1 MSHDRVMAIVGAGHA
16 GGRAAQVLRASG
28 WRGRIVLIGAEP
40 HPPYERP
47 PLSKGVLTGERSAAQ
62 CRLRDAEAWAA
73 DRIERVVATVE
84 RIDPHAREVRVAGG
98 HVFGYDAL
106 LLATGGRARRLAVPG
121 AALDGVVALRTL
133 DDAAA
138 LGARLVPDARIVL
151 IGGGFIG
158 LEVAASAR
166 RRGCRVTVLDA
177 APRLLGRV
185 VPEAIATRVHALHD
199 EQGVAIRLNRKPVA
213 IERTSGGALAVV
225 LDDGDTL
232 LADTV
237 VAGIGIE
244 PADELARDA
253 GLAVERGI
261 VVNAQ
266 LETSARG
273 IYAAGD
279 VAVFPSALSG
289 LPIRQETWHGADT
302 QAHVV
307 VRNMLGAGEPYRD
320 IPWFWSDQYDA
331 QLQVAGEPALGVQS
345 VARVLGDDAEIHF
358 HFDALARLVAASGFG
373 RAAGFAK
380 EMRVARMLVE
390 RGIDVTPAA
399 VADVAVKLKSLV
411 TAVNDRQKKGGA

>member
-1 MSHDRVMAIVGAGHA
+1 MNSDRVMAIVGAGHA
-16 GGRAAQVLRASG
+16 GGRAAQELRAGG

-62 CRLRDAEAWAA
+62 CRLRDAQAWAA
-73 DRIERVVATVE
+73 DRIERIVATVE
-84 RIDPHAREVRVAGG
+84 RIEPHAREVRVSGG

-106 LLATGGRARRLAVPG
+106 LLATGGRARRLAIPG
-121 AALDGVVALRTL
+121 AALDGVFALRTL

-138 LGARLVPDARIVL
+138 LGARLVPDARIAL

-166 RRGCRVTVLDA
+166 QRGCRVTVLDA
-177 APRLLGRV
+177 GPRLLGRA
-185 VPEAIATRVHALHD
+185 VPAAIATRVHALHD
-199 EQGVAIRLNRKPVA
+199 AQGVAIRLNRKPVA
-213 IERTSGGALAVV
+213 IERTAGGALAVV

-232 LADTV
+232 IADTV

-289 LPIRQETWHGADT
+289 RPVRQETWHGAET
-302 QAHVV
+302 QAHVAA
-307 VRNMLGAGEPYRD
+307 RNMLGAGEPYRD
-320 IPWFWSDQYDA
+320 MPWFWSDQYDA
-331 QLQVAGEPALGVQS
+331 QLQVAGEPALGTQS

-358 HFDALARLVAASGFG
+358 HFDAGARLVAASGFG
-373 RAAGFAK
+373 RAAEFVK

-390 RGIDVTPAA
+390 RGIDVTPTA
-399 VADVAVKLKSLV
+399 VANIDVKLKSLAA
-411 TAVNDRQKKGGA
+411 TAGNR

>member
-1 MSHDRVMAIVGAGHA
+1 MMSDRVMAIVGAGHA
-16 GGRAAQVLRASG
+16 GGRAAQVLRACG

-62 CRLRDAEAWAA
+62 CRLREAQAWAA

-84 RIDPHAREVRVAGG
+84 RIDPDAREVRVSGG

-106 LLATGGRARRLAVPG
+106 LLATGARARRLAIPG
-121 AALDGVVALRTL
+121 AALDGVGALRTL

-138 LGARLVPDARIVL
+138 LGARLVPDTRIVL

-177 APRLLGRV
+177 APRLLGRA

-199 EQGVAIRLNRKPVA
+199 EQGVAIRLNRTPIA
-213 IERTSGGALAVV
+213 IERTAGGALAVV

-261 VVNAQ
+261 VVNAR
-266 LETSARG
+266 LETSGPG

-302 QAHVV
+302 QAHVAA
-307 VRNMLGAGEPYRD
+307 RNMLGANEPYRD

-331 QLQVAGEPALGVQS
+331 QLQVAGEPALGTQS

-358 HFDALARLVAASGFG
+358 HFDAGARLVAASGFG
-373 RAAGFAK
+373 RAAGFVK

-399 VADVAVKLKSLV
+399 VADVAVKLKSLMA
-411 TAVNDRQKKGGA
+411 AVNDR

>member
-47 PLSKGVLTGERSAAQ
+47 PLSKGVLTGDRSAAQ

-84 RIDPHAREVRVAGG
+84 RIDPHAREVHASGG
-98 HVFGYDAL
+98 HRFSYDAL
-106 LLATGGRARRLAVPG
+106 LLATGGSARRLAIPG

-138 LGARLVPDARIVL
+138 LGARLLPDARIVL
-151 IGGGFIG
+151 VGGGFIG

-166 RRGCRVTVLDA
+166 QRGCRVTVLDA
-177 APRLLGRV
+177 APRLLGRA

-199 EQGVAIRLNRKPVA
+199 ERGVAIRLNRTPVA

-244 PADELARDA
+244 PADALARDA

-289 LPIRQETWHGADT
+289 RLVRQETWHGAET
-302 QAHVV
+302 QAHVAA
-307 VRNMLGAGEPYRD
+307 RNMLGAGAPYRD

-373 RAAGFAK
+373 RAAGFVK

>member
-1 MSHDRVMAIVGAGHA
+1 M
-16 GGRAAQVLRASG
+16 RACG

-62 CRLRDAEAWAA
+62 CRLRDAQAWAA
-73 DRIERVVATVE
+73 DRIERIVATVE
-84 RIDPHAREVRVAGG
+84 RIEPHAREVRVSGG

-121 AALDGVVALRTL
+121 AALDGVFALRTL

-166 RRGCRVTVLDA
+166 QRGCRVTVLDA
-177 APRLLGRV
+177 APRLLGRA
-185 VPEAIATRVHALHD
+185 VPAAIATRVHALHD
-199 EQGVAIRLNRKPVA
+199 EQGVAIRLNRTPVA
-213 IERTSGGALAVV
+213 IERTAGGALAVV

-232 LADTV
+232 IADTV

-289 LPIRQETWHGADT
+289 QPVRQETWHGAET
-302 QAHVV
+302 QAHVAA
-307 VRNMLGAGEPYRD
+307 RNMLGAGEPYRD
-320 IPWFWSDQYDA
+320 TPWFWSDQYDA
-331 QLQVAGEPALGVQS
+331 QLQVAGEPALGTQS

-358 HFDALARLVAASGFG
+358 HFDARARLVAASGFG
-373 RAAGFAK
+373 RAAGFVK
-380 EMRVARMLVE
+380 DMRVARMLVE
-390 RGIDVTPAA
+390 RGTDVTPAA
-399 VADVAVKLKSLV
+399 VADVDVKLKSLV
-411 TAVNDRQKKGGA
+411 TAVNDR

>member
-1 MSHDRVMAIVGAGHA
+1 
-16 GGRAAQVLRASG
+16 LRACG

-62 CRLRDAEAWAA
+62 CRLRDAQAWAA
-73 DRIERVVATVE
+73 DRIERIVATVE
-84 RIDPHAREVRVAGG
+84 RIEPHAREVRVSGG

-121 AALDGVVALRTL
+121 AALDGVFALRTL

-166 RRGCRVTVLDA
+166 QRGCRVTVLDA
-177 APRLLGRV
+177 APRLLGRA
-185 VPEAIATRVHALHD
+185 VPAAIATRVHALHD
-199 EQGVAIRLNRKPVA
+199 EQGVAIRLNRTPVA
-213 IERTSGGALAVV
+213 IERTAGGALAVV

-232 LADTV
+232 IADTV

-289 LPIRQETWHGADT
+289 QPVRQETWHGAET
-302 QAHVV
+302 QAHVAA
-307 VRNMLGAGEPYRD
+307 RNMLGAGEPYRD
-320 IPWFWSDQYDA
+320 TPWFWSDQYDA
-331 QLQVAGEPALGVQS
+331 QLQVAGEPALGTQS

-358 HFDALARLVAASGFG
+358 HFDARARLVAASGFG
-373 RAAGFAK
+373 RAAGFVK
-380 EMRVARMLVE
+380 DMRVARMLVE
-390 RGIDVTPAA
+390 RGTDVTPAA
-399 VADVAVKLKSLV
+399 VADVDVKLKSLV
-411 TAVNDRQKKGGA
+411 TAVNDR

>member
-1 MSHDRVMAIVGAGHA
+1 MTGDRVMAIVGAGHA

-40 HPPYERP
+40 HLPYERP
-47 PLSKGVLTGERSAAQ
+47 PLSKGVLTGERSAVQ
-62 CRLRDAEAWAA
+62 CRLRDADAWAA
-73 DRIERVVATVE
+73 DRIERIVATVE
-84 RIDPHAREVRVAGG
+84 RIDPRAREVRLSGG

-106 LLATGGRARRLAVPG
+106 LLATGGRARRLGVPG

-166 RRGCRVTVLDA
+166 QRGCRVTVLDA
-177 APRLLGRV
+177 APRLLGRA
-185 VPEAIATRVHALHD
+185 VPEPIAARVQALHV
-199 EQGVAIRLNRKPVA
+199 QRGVAIGLNRRPVA
-213 IERTSGGALAVV
+213 IARRPDGALAVV

-232 LADTV
+232 IADTV

-244 PADELARDA
+244 PADELARAA
-253 GLAVERGI
+253 GLAVDRGI
-261 VVNAQ
+261 VVNAR
-266 LETSARG
+266 LETSAPG

-279 VAVFPSALSG
+279 VAVFPSGASG
-289 LPIRQETWHGADT
+289 RLVRQETWHGAET
-302 QAHVV
+302 QARVAAL
-307 VRNMLGAGEPYRD
+307 NMLGADEPYRD
-320 IPWFWSDQYDA
+320 TPWFWSDQYDA
-331 QLQVAGEPALGVQS
+331 QLQVAGEPALGERT
-345 VARVLGDDAEIHF
+345 VARMLGEDVEIHF
-358 HFDALARLVAASGFG
+358 HFDASERLVAASGFG

-390 RGIDVTPAA
+390 RGIDVTPGA
-399 VADVAVKLKSLV
+399 VADATVKLKSLASA
-411 TAVNDRQKKGGA
+411 TSDRR

>member
-1 MSHDRVMAIVGAGHA
+1 MMSDRVMAIVGAGHA
-16 GGRAAQVLRASG
+16 GGRAAQVLRACG

-62 CRLRDAEAWAA
+62 CRLREAQAWAA

-84 RIDPHAREVRVAGG
+84 RIDPDAREVRVSGG

-106 LLATGGRARRLAVPG
+106 LLATGGRARRLAIPG

-177 APRLLGRV
+177 APRLLGRA

-199 EQGVAIRLNRKPVA
+199 EQGVAIRLNRTPIA
-213 IERTSGGALAVV
+213 IERTAGGALAVV

-261 VVNAQ
+261 VVNAR
-266 LETSARG
+266 LETSGPG

-302 QAHVV
+302 QAHVAA
-307 VRNMLGAGEPYRD
+307 RNMLGANEPYRD

-331 QLQVAGEPALGVQS
+331 QLQVAGEPALGTQS

-358 HFDALARLVAASGFG
+358 HFDAGARLVAASGFG
-373 RAAGFAK
+373 RAAGFVK

-399 VADVAVKLKSLV
+399 VADVAVKLKSLMA
-411 TAVNDRQKKGGA
+411 AVNDR

>member
-1 MSHDRVMAIVGAGHA
+1 MTSDRVMAIVGAGHA

-47 PLSKGVLTGERSAAQ
+47 PLSKGVLTGERSAVQ
-62 CRLRDAEAWAA
+62 CRLRDADAWAA
-73 DRIERVVATVE
+73 DCIERIVATVE
-84 RIDPHAREVRVAGG
+84 RIDPHAREVRMSGG

-106 LLATGGRARRLAVPG
+106 LLATGGRARRLAIPG

-133 DDAAA
+133 DDAAV
-138 LGARLVPDARIVL
+138 LGARLVPDARIML

-158 LEVAASAR
+158 LEVAASAC

-177 APRLLGRV
+177 APRLLGRA

-199 EQGVAIRLNRKPVA
+199 AQGVAIRLNRKPVA

-237 VAGIGIE
+237 VVGIGIE

-289 LPIRQETWHGADT
+289 QPVRQETWHGAET
-302 QAHVV
+302 QAHVAA
-307 VRNMLGAGEPYRD
+307 RNMLGAGEAYRD
-320 IPWFWSDQYDA
+320 TPWFWSDQYDA
-331 QLQVAGEPALGVQS
+331 QLQVAGEPALGTQS
-345 VARVLGDDAEIHF
+345 VARSLGDDAEIHF

-373 RAAGFAK
+373 RAAGFVK

-399 VADVAVKLKSLV
+399 VADVDVKLKSLV
-411 TAVNDRQKKGGA
+411 TGVNDRQKKGGE

>member
-1 MSHDRVMAIVGAGHA
+1 MNSDRVMAIVGAGHA
-16 GGRAAQVLRASG
+16 GGRAAQELRACG

-62 CRLRDAEAWAA
+62 CRLRDAQAWAA
-73 DRIERVVATVE
+73 DRIERIVATVE
-84 RIDPHAREVRVAGG
+84 RIEPHAREVRVSGG

-106 LLATGGRARRLAVPG
+106 LLATGGRARRLAIPG
-121 AALDGVVALRTL
+121 AALDGVFALRTL
-133 DDAAA
+133 DDAAV

-166 RRGCRVTVLDA
+166 QRGCRVTVLDA
-177 APRLLGRV
+177 APRLLGRA
-185 VPEAIATRVHALHD
+185 VPAAIATRVHALHD
-199 EQGVAIRLNRKPVA
+199 EQGVAIRLNRTPVA
-213 IERTSGGALAVV
+213 IERTAGGALAVV

-232 LADTV
+232 IADTV

-289 LPIRQETWHGADT
+289 QPVRQETWHGAET
-302 QAHVV
+302 QAHVAA
-307 VRNMLGAGEPYRD
+307 RNMLGAGEPYRD
-320 IPWFWSDQYDA
+320 TPWFWSDQYDA
-331 QLQVAGEPALGVQS
+331 QLQVAGEPALGTQS

-358 HFDALARLVAASGFG
+358 HFDARARLVAASGFG
-373 RAAGFAK
+373 RAAGFVK
-380 EMRVARMLVE
+380 DMRVARMLVE
-390 RGIDVTPAA
+390 RGTDVTPAA
-399 VADVAVKLKSLV
+399 VADVDVKLKSLV
-411 TAVNDRQKKGGA
+411 TAVNDR

>member
-1 MSHDRVMAIVGAGHA
+1 MNSDRVMAIVGAGHA
-16 GGRAAQVLRASG
+16 GGRAAQELRACG

-62 CRLRDAEAWAA
+62 CRLRDAQAWAA
-73 DRIERVVATVE
+73 DRIERIVATVE
-84 RIDPHAREVRVAGG
+84 RIEPHAREVRVSGG

-106 LLATGGRARRLAVPG
+106 LLATGGRARRLAIPG
-121 AALDGVVALRTL
+121 AALDGVFALRTL

-166 RRGCRVTVLDA
+166 QRGCRVTVLDA
-177 APRLLGRV
+177 APRLLGRA
-185 VPEAIATRVHALHD
+185 VPAAIATRVHALHD
-199 EQGVAIRLNRKPVA
+199 EQGVAIRLNRTPVA
-213 IERTSGGALAVV
+213 IERTAGGALAVV

-232 LADTV
+232 IADTV

-289 LPIRQETWHGADT
+289 QPVRQETWHGAET
-302 QAHVV
+302 QAHVAA
-307 VRNMLGAGEPYRD
+307 RNMLGAGEPYRD
-320 IPWFWSDQYDA
+320 TPWFWSDQYDA
-331 QLQVAGEPALGVQS
+331 QLQVAGEPALGTRS

-358 HFDALARLVAASGFG
+358 HFDARAARRGERLRPCSGIREGHARGENAG
-373 RAAGFAK
+373 RARGRRDAGGG
-380 EMRVARMLVE
+380 
-390 RGIDVTPAA
+390 RGRRREAEIAGDG
-399 VADVAVKLKSLV
+399 
-411 TAVNDRQKKGGA
+411 RE

>member
-1 MSHDRVMAIVGAGHA
+1 MTHDRVMAIVGAGHA

-73 DRIERVVATVE
+73 DRIERSVATVE
-84 RIDPHAREVRVAGG
+84 RIDPPAREVRVSGG
-98 HVFGYDAL
+98 QVVGYDAL
-106 LLATGGRARRLAVPG
+106 LLATGGRARRLSIPG

-166 RRGCRVTVLDA
+166 QRSCRVTVLDA
-177 APRLLGRV
+177 APRLLGRA

-213 IERTSGGALAVV
+213 IERMSGGALAVV

-244 PADELARDA
+244 PSDELARAA

-302 QAHVV
+302 QAHVAA
-307 VRNMLGAGEPYRD
+307 RNMLGASEPYRD

-331 QLQVAGEPALGVQS
+331 QLQVAGEPALGTQS

-358 HFDALARLVAASGFG
+358 HFDAGARLVAASGFG

-399 VADVAVKLKSLV
+399 VADVDVKLKSLV
-411 TAVNDRQKKGGA
+411 AAVNDR

>member
-1 MSHDRVMAIVGAGHA
+1 MMSDRVMAIVGAGHA
-16 GGRAAQVLRASG
+16 GGRAAQVLRACG

-62 CRLRDAEAWAA
+62 CRLREAQAWAA

-84 RIDPHAREVRVAGG
+84 RIDPDAREVRVSGG

-106 LLATGGRARRLAVPG
+106 LLATGGRARRLAIRG

-177 APRLLGRV
+177 APRLLGRA

-199 EQGVAIRLNRKPVA
+199 EQGVAIRLNRTPIA
-213 IERTSGGALAVV
+213 IERTAGGALAVV

-261 VVNAQ
+261 VVNAR
-266 LETSARG
+266 LETSAPG

-302 QAHVV
+302 QAHVAA
-307 VRNMLGAGEPYRD
+307 RNMLGANEPYRD

-331 QLQVAGEPALGVQS
+331 QLQVAGEPALGTQS

-358 HFDALARLVAASGFG
+358 HFDAGARLVAASGFG
-373 RAAGFAK
+373 RAAGFVK

-399 VADVAVKLKSLV
+399 VADVAVKLKSLMA
-411 TAVNDRQKKGGA
+411 AVNDR

>member
-1 MSHDRVMAIVGAGHA
+1 MTSDRVMAIVGAGHA

-47 PLSKGVLTGERSAAQ
+47 PLSKGVLTGERSAVQ
-62 CRLRDAEAWAA
+62 CRLREADAWTVE
-73 DRIERVVATVE
+73 RIERIVATVE
-84 RIDPHAREVRVAGG
+84 RIDPHAREVRMSGG
-98 HVFGYDAL
+98 HVLGYDAL
-106 LLATGGRARRLAVPG
+106 LLATGGRARRLAIPG

-133 DDAAA
+133 DDAAV

-177 APRLLGRV
+177 APRLLGRA

-199 EQGVAIRLNRKPVA
+199 AQGVAIRLNRKPVA

-244 PADELARDA
+244 PVDELARDA

-289 LPIRQETWHGADT
+289 QLVRQETWHGAET
-302 QAHVV
+302 QAHVAA
-307 VRNMLGAGEPYRD
+307 RNMLGAGEAYRD
-320 IPWFWSDQYDA
+320 APWFWSDQYDA
-331 QLQVAGEPALGVQS
+331 QLQVAGEPALGTQS

-358 HFDALARLVAASGFG
+358 HFDARARLVAASGFG
-373 RAAGFAK
+373 RAAGFVK

-390 RGIDVTPAA
+390 RAIDVTPAA
-399 VADVAVKLKSLV
+399 VADVDVKLKSLV
-411 TAVNDRQKKGGA
+411 ATAGDR

>member
-1 MSHDRVMAIVGAGHA
+1 MNSDRVMAIVGAGHA
-16 GGRAAQVLRASG
+16 GGRAAQELRACG

-62 CRLRDAEAWAA
+62 CRLRDAQAWAA
-73 DRIERVVATVE
+73 DRIERIVATVE
-84 RIDPHAREVRVAGG
+84 RIEPHAREVRVSGG

-106 LLATGGRARRLAVPG
+106 LLATGGRARRLAIPG
-121 AALDGVVALRTL
+121 AVLDGVFALRTL

-166 RRGCRVTVLDA
+166 QRGCRVTVLDA
-177 APRLLGRV
+177 APRLLGRA
-185 VPEAIATRVHALHD
+185 VPAAIATRVHALHD
-199 EQGVAIRLNRKPVA
+199 EQGVAIRLNRTPVA
-213 IERTSGGALAVV
+213 IERTAGGALAVV

-232 LADTV
+232 IADTV

-289 LPIRQETWHGADT
+289 QPVRQETWHGAET
-302 QAHVV
+302 QAHVAA
-307 VRNMLGAGEPYRD
+307 RNMLGAGEPYRD
-320 IPWFWSDQYDA
+320 TPWFWSDQYDA
-331 QLQVAGEPALGVQS
+331 QLQVAGEPALGTQS

-358 HFDALARLVAASGFG
+358 HFDARARLVAASGFG
-373 RAAGFAK
+373 RAAGFVK
-380 EMRVARMLVE
+380 DMRVARMLVE
-390 RGIDVTPAA
+390 RGTDVTPAA
-399 VADVAVKLKSLV
+399 VADVDVKLKSLV
-411 TAVNDRQKKGGA
+411 TAVNDR

>member
-1 MSHDRVMAIVGAGHA
+1 MMSDRVMAIVGAGHA
-16 GGRAAQVLRASG
+16 GGRAAQVLRACG

-62 CRLRDAEAWAA
+62 CRLREAQAWAA

-84 RIDPHAREVRVAGG
+84 RIDPDAREVRVSGG

-106 LLATGGRARRLAVPG
+106 LLATGGRARRLAIPG
-121 AALDGVVALRTL
+121 AALDGVGALRTL

-138 LGARLVPDARIVL
+138 LGARLVPDTRIVL

-177 APRLLGRV
+177 APRLLGRA

-199 EQGVAIRLNRKPVA
+199 EQGVAIRLNRTPIA
-213 IERTSGGALAVV
+213 IERTAGGALAVV

-261 VVNAQ
+261 VVNAR
-266 LETSARG
+266 LETSGPG

-302 QAHVV
+302 QAHVAA
-307 VRNMLGAGEPYRD
+307 RNMLGANEPYRD

-331 QLQVAGEPALGVQS
+331 QLQVAGEPALGTQS

-358 HFDALARLVAASGFG
+358 HFDAGARLVAASGFG
-373 RAAGFAK
+373 RAAGFVK

-399 VADVAVKLKSLV
+399 VADVAVKLKSLMA
-411 TAVNDRQKKGGA
+411 AVNDR